1 VRGGLATR
9 TQLLCLRT
17 AARLV
22 AGRRSM
28 QWLVW
33 LLERLFDAEN
43 SVIVDLPQG
52 GKLELFLNDG
62 YWIPLISTGY
72 AYEPE
77 VAFFLRHLLSRDDA
91 YFVDC
96 GANIG
101 YWSVFASELVGPG
114 RVLAIEASPAVF
126 DRLARNAV
134 LNSGR
139 FACVLAA
146 VWHRDGEKLGLV
158 RHERRHARSSV
169 VDLREKIGE
178 AGYAEDTV
186 SSITLDTLCERELV
200 PRGCLVVKLDVEGAE
215 IQALRGAARLIQ
227 KGEVALI
234 YEDHGADEDSRTSRH
249 VRDVLGFN
257 VYYCS
262 SGLRPARIE
271 SDEALRRIKRDRR
284 KGYNFAACRP
294 DSAFARLLDKLV
306 ASPV

>member
-1 VRGGLATR
+1 MG
-9 TQLLCLRT
+9 
-17 AARLV
+17 
-22 AGRRSM
+22 GRRSM
-28 QWLVW
+28 QWLDW
-33 LLERLFDAEN
+33 LLGRLFDDRN
-43 SVIVDLPQG
+43 SVIVELPHG

-62 YWIPLISTGY
+62 YWIPLISSRY
-72 AYEPE
+72 RYEPE

-101 YWSVFASELVGPG
+101 YWSVYASELTAPG
-114 RVLAIEASPAVF
+114 RVLAVEAAPTIYA
-126 DRLARNAV
+126 RLARNAV

-146 VWHRDGEKLGLV
+146 VWHCDGEMLALV

-169 VDLREKIGE
+169 VELRDRIGE
-178 AGYAEDTV
+178 PGYAEETV
-186 SSITLDTLCERELV
+186 SSITLDTLCEREQI
-200 PRGCLVVKLDVEGAE
+200 PPGCLVIKLDVEGAE
-215 IQALRGAARLIQ
+215 IQALVGAARLMQ
-227 KGEVALI
+227 QGEVALI

-262 SGLRPARIE
+262 PRLRPARIE
-271 SDEALRRIKRDRR
+271 NDEALRRIKRDRR

-294 DSAFARLLDKLV
+294 DSGFARLLDELV
-306 ASPV
+306 ASPT